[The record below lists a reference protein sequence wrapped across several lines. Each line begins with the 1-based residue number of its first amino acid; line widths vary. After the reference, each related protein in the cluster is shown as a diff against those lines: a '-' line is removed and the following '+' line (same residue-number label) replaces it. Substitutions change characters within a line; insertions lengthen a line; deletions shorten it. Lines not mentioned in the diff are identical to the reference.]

1 MPARPEI
8 RAFLSLRM
16 FVLSVVIL
24 GDFAEQ
30 TWISRVFL
38 KRFFWVEDKETLN
51 LSRNR
56 KKRYRPLFLNGRD
69 CLIVGATAEL
79 LKWALRLNQ

>member
-8 RAFLSLRM
+8 RAFPSLRM

-24 GDFAEQ
+24 GDSAELI
-30 TWISRVFL
+30 WISRAFL
-38 KRFFWVEDKETLN
+38 KRFFWVEEKETLN

-56 KKRYRPLFLNGRD
+56 KKRYRRLFFNGRD
-69 CLIVGATAEL
+69 CLIVGATAES
-79 LKWALRLNQ
+79 LKRALRLNQ

>member
-16 FVLSVVIL
+16 FVLSVV
-24 GDFAEQ
+24 
-30 TWISRVFL
+30 SRVFV

-56 KKRYRPLFLNGRD
+56 KKRYRRLFLNGRD
-69 CLIVGATAEL
+69 C
-79 LKWALRLNQ
+79 

>member
-1 MPARPEI
+1 MPARAEI
-8 RAFLSLRM
+8 RVFLSLRM

-24 GDFAEQ
+24 GDFAKQ
-30 TWISRVFL
+30 TWISTVFL

-56 KKRYRPLFLNGRD
+56 KKCYNGRD
-69 CLIVGATAEL
+69 CLKIVGATAES
-79 LKWALRLNQ
+79 LKRALRLN

>member
-1 MPARPEI
+1 MPARLEI

-30 TWISRVFL
+30 TWISKILEEIVLGRGQGNLKLKPKQNEALQAIVFEQSRL
-38 KRFFWVEDKETLN
+38 FNCRSNCRITET
-51 LSRNR
+51 S
-56 KKRYRPLFLNGRD
+56 G
-69 CLIVGATAEL
+69 
-79 LKWALRLNQ
+79 

>member
-30 TWISRVFL
+30 TWSSRVFL
-38 KRFFWVEDKETLN
+38 KRFFWVEDKEA
-51 LSRNR
+51 
-56 KKRYRPLFLNGRD
+56 LFLNRRD
-69 CLIVGATAEL
+69 CLIVGATAES
-79 LKWALRLNQ
+79 LKRALRLNQ

>member
-24 GDFAEQ
+24 GDFAEL

-38 KRFFWVEDKETLN
+38 KRFFWVEDKETFN

-56 KKRYRPLFLNGRD
+56 KKRCNGRD
-69 CLIVGATAEL
+69 SLKIVGATAES
-79 LKWALRLNQ
+79 LKRALRLN